1 MPEQAPCSTVP
12 LQSEGRAFE
21 VVSKVQEYA
30 FADSW
35 YEIASESHFWF
46 QWRLIVT
53 LKQIERLGISREARL
68 KVLDVGCGTGVLRS
82 QIEEVTNWIVD
93 GADIDITALSQSKP
107 GRGKMMYYDIHD
119 EREDFLE
126 AYDVVILFDVLEHIG
141 ATQQFISS
149 LLRHLKPQG
158 VLLLNVPAWQALYS
172 HFDRAV
178 GHVRRYNRK
187 TLAAEFKDSGLRV
200 DDMCYWGLAM
210 APLLA
215 MRKLVLKTLT
225 GQPTPEQ
232 IRRGFDPP
240 GAMAHGLLKSVMH
253 VETFLFDKPPLG
265 SSLLLAG
272 RKAL

>member
-1 MPEQAPCSTVP
+1 MLSITPFR
-12 LQSEGRAFE
+12 SEGKTFE
-21 VVSKVQEYA
+21 MVSEIREYS
-30 FADSW
+30 FADGW

-53 LKQIERLGISREARL
+53 LKQVERLGISRGAKL
-68 KVLDVGCGTGVLRS
+68 KVLDVGCGTGVLRN
-82 QIEEVTNWIVD
+82 QIEGVTNWIVD
-93 GADIDITALSQSKP
+93 GADIDITALSQAKP
-107 GRGKMMYYDIHD
+107 GCGKLMYYDIHD

-126 AYDVVILFDVLEHIG
+126 EYDVVILFDVLEHISD
-141 ATQQFISS
+141 TQPFIRS

-172 HFDRAV
+172 RYDEVV
-178 GHVRRYNRK
+178 GHVRRYNRS
-187 TLAAEFKDSGLRV
+187 TLAAEFKGSDLRI
-200 DDMCYWGLAM
+200 DDMCYWGLTM

-225 GQPTPEQ
+225 KHPTPEQ

-240 GAMAHGLLKSVMH
+240 GAMAHRLLKSVMR

-272 RKAL
+272 RKVL